1 MENSPQAT
9 ESSDLLVAKA
19 KVTAARARVAIPS
32 DNTGGRSDMNDS

>member
-1 MENSPQAT
+1 MESSA
-9 ESSDLLVAKA
+9 EGAGSSDLLVAKA